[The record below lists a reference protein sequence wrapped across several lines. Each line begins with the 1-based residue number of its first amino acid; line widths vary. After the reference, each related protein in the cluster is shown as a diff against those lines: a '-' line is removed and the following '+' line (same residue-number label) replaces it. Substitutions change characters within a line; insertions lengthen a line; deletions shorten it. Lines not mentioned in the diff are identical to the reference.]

1 MADTAQTTQTQGTA
15 QTPTPTPTLPTIQSV
30 LDKTNEVMD
39 LNKLLR
45 DALENAT
52 QSLLNVSVATEE
64 QIALVVE
71 FTKEQEQDITLQ
83 GGVVIPNALK
93 LVNALKQKAQELADL
108 IKADYDAEKKKTAEE
123 LKQEFKAFIA
133 LKTTEAQEFKNNSAN
148 EFNALLQT
156 LEAQKQAHEQDYTAI
171 KQEVQ
176 DKLDLIN
183 TDAFLN
189 EFAELRVNMEVNIQK
204 INTIMSNHALLIA
217 TQSANNAVVMQKLFT
232 LIKRKEHNANTG
244 STESSTESSTDNT
257 ESSTGSTEPTGGND
271 NDSRD

>member
-1 MADTAQTTQTQGTA
+1 MADTAQTQTETQT
-15 QTPTPTPTLPTIQSV
+15 TPTPTLPTIQSV

-45 DALENAT
+45 DALEVAT

-83 GGVVIPNALK
+83 GGVIIPNALK

-108 IKADYDAEKKKTAEE
+108 IKADYDAEKEKTAEE
-123 LKQEFKAFIA
+123 LRQEFENFIA
-133 LKTTEAQEFKNNSAN
+133 LKNAEVQEFKNDSAN
-148 EFNALLQT
+148 ALNERLQA
-156 LEAQKQAHEQDYTAI
+156 LEAQMQTQAQEFDAI

-189 EFAELRVNMEVNIQK
+189 EFAELRVSMEINVQK

-217 TQSANNAVVMQKLFT
+217 KQSANNAVAMQKLFT
-232 LIKRKEHNANTG
+232 LIKRKEHNG
-244 STESSTESSTDNT
+244 NT
-257 ESSTGSTEPTGGND
+257 ESSTGSAEPSTDNTESTGIND
-271 NDSRD
+271 NDSRN

>member
-1 MADTAQTTQTQGTA
+1 MADTAQTQTQGTA

-123 LKQEFKAFIA
+123 LRQEFENFIA
-133 LKTTEAQEFKNNSAN
+133 LKNAEVQEFKNDSAN
-148 EFNALLQT
+148 ALNERLQA
-156 LEAQKQAHEQDYTAI
+156 LEAQMQTQAQEFDAI

-204 INTIMSNHALLIA
+204 INTIMSNHSLLVAEQNANSAVAL
-217 TQSANNAVVMQKLFT
+217 QKIFT
-232 LIKRKEHNANTG
+232 LIKRKDNNGSTG
-244 STESSTESSTDNT
+244 STEPSTDNT
-257 ESSTGSTEPTGGND
+257 ESTGGND